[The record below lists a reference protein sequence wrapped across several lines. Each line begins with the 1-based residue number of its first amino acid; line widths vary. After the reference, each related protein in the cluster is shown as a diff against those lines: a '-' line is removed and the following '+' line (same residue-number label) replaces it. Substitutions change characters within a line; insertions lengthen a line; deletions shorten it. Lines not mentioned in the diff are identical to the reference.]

1 MALFFYR
8 IFQLLFL
15 IALPFWALI
24 RGSLWLQ
31 QQYHLS
37 PWAAILGG
45 VGISALVI
53 FIYIVY
59 WQGRKTGKL
68 GDRQSLQRQY
78 LLVFSLVMVYCLPGL
93 FSLSAANA
101 KHESVRQEFRSLH
114 PILRLGISTLIFL
127 DRDLLITDADRLPED
142 YRRMGLPTKARSKH
156 YRQPD
161 GFAHA
166 VDIRTIG
173 HSSSRNFLIKTYFEM
188 MGFRTLRH
196 VGTADHLHVELA
208 GR

>member
-1 MALFFYR
+1 MVAFFLR
-8 IFQLLFL
+8 LIQWLLL
-15 IALPFWALI
+15 AALPFWVLI

-37 PWAAILGG
+37 PWAALFGG

-53 FIYIVY
+53 FVY
-59 WQGRKTGKL
+59 MLYFQGRVTGEY
-68 GDRQSLQRQY
+68 GDRRSLQRRY
-78 LLVFSLVMVYCLPGL
+78 LLAFLLVAVYCLPGL

-101 KHESVRQEFRSLH
+101 KHESVRAEFRSLH

-127 DRDLLITDADRLPED
+127 DRDLLITDADRQPED
-142 YRRMGLPTKARSKH
+142 YRRMGLPTRSRSKH
-156 YRQPD
+156 YRQAD
-161 GFAHA
+161 GYAHA

-173 HSSSRNFLIKTYFEM
+173 HTRLRNRLIQSYFDL

-196 VGTADHLHVELA
+196 IGTADHLHVEL
-208 GR
+208 